1 LKFQLFIHQGDE
13 MATKEEELI
22 ERLMRENEKFLKAKQ
37 AHAELARQL
46 EELEK
51 KPYLTPQDEMEIKIL
66 KKKKLAYKDQME
78 RIMIQYR

>member
-1 LKFQLFIHQGDE
+1 LKFQFFIHQGDE
-13 MATKEEELI
+13 MTTKEEELI

-37 AHAELARQL
+37 AHSELARQL
-46 EELEK
+46 EEFEK